1 LCCQIN
7 FSDLL
12 AVMIDNRVSFITH
25 GAKAMCSKL
34 DRHGF
39 MNQAKLAKFKVWRPL
54 QAGPSMKLDG
64 VFHVVMHVQTAYFLF
79 FYLLALVPCAVAQT
93 ESAVPTVETITARM
107 AQARTEN
114 RAHFRP
120 YRVTR
125 EYKLF
130 GKERVTTKSE
140 VIADITFVT
149 PDLKKYV
156 IQHTDGN
163 VMGEKIVHRVLD
175 GEVGVAKDSS
185 STDISRDN
193 YDVHFI
199 REEEVSARRCYVLEL
214 LPRRND
220 KNLLRGEV
228 WVDANTYLLQRVEG
242 QPAKS
247 SSWWVRDMR
256 IVLLYSDVD
265 GMWLQTA
272 LEATANVRIL
282 GPSAIVSS
290 DMKYEFSDLVA
301 TEPSA
306 LQEPSVEGTSLKGKR

>member
-1 LCCQIN
+1 MPPCKGDVFQTGQTRFHESAYTIGIQYK
-7 FSDLL
+7 
-12 AVMIDNRVSFITH
+12 ATTPGRTID
-25 GAKAMCSKL
+25 KM
-34 DRHGF
+34 
-39 MNQAKLAKFKVWRPL
+39 
-54 QAGPSMKLDG
+54 AGSL
-64 VFHVVMHVQTAYFLF
+64 FVVTQTQTAYFLF
-79 FYLLALVPCAVAQT
+79 FYLLALAPCAVAQT
-93 ESAVPTVETITARM
+93 QSPGPTVETITARM
-107 AQARTEN
+107 AQARAEN

-120 YRVTR
+120 YSVTR

-130 GKERVTTKSE
+130 GKERSATKSA

-163 VMGEKIVHRVLD
+163 VMGEKIVRRVLD

-193 YDVHFI
+193 YDFLFI
-199 REEEVSARRCYVLEL
+199 REEEIGARHCFVLEL

-228 WVDANTYLLQRVEG
+228 WVDANTYMLQRVEG

-247 SSWWVRDMR
+247 SSWWVRDVR
-256 IVLLYSDVD
+256 IVLLYGDVD

-290 DMKYEFSDLVA
+290 DMKYEFTELVA
-301 TEPSA
+301 D
-306 LQEPSVEGTSLKGKR
+306 EPSVLQGPSIDGTILKGKH

>member
-120 YRVTR
+120 YSVTR

>member
-1 LCCQIN
+1 
-7 FSDLL
+7 
-12 AVMIDNRVSFITH
+12 
-25 GAKAMCSKL
+25 
-34 DRHGF
+34 
-39 MNQAKLAKFKVWRPL
+39 
-54 QAGPSMKLDG
+54 MKLDG

-140 VIADITFVT
+140 VIADMTFVT